1 MVTGSTL
8 RGPSGR
14 CFWDC
19 DPCSCRSTDHEREQ
33 NLSGTATCGSQTVL
47 PPTTHYASPCQLSLQ
62 PTDHELEQHLALIKD
77 SSLRHTLQ
85 FGIGLHHAG
94 LPDSDREVVERL
106 YVEGKI
112 QVRSAC

>member
-1 MVTGSTL
+1 M
-8 RGPSGR
+8 P
-14 CFWDC
+14 
-19 DPCSCRSTDHEREQ
+19 Q
-33 NLSGTATCGSQTVL
+33 
-47 PPTTHYASPCQLSLQ
+47 YASPCQLPIQ
-62 PTDHELEQHLALIKD
+62 PADHELEQHLALIKD
-77 SSLRHTLQ
+77 ASLRHTLQ

>member
-1 MVTGSTL
+1 M
-8 RGPSGR
+8 
-14 CFWDC
+14 
-19 DPCSCRSTDHEREQ
+19 
-33 NLSGTATCGSQTVL
+33 
-47 PPTTHYASPCQLSLQ
+47 SLQ

-112 QVRSAC
+112 QVRSACWFISYQLRCQVFWPVQSVWKWRVEGKIQVRSTCGFMD